1 MTNSTSVKALNG
13 AAPQAVQATGP
24 DAEAR
29 QRNRNGLLLG
39 LLAATIWGCYIAM
52 TNHGMR
58 LGLTAADL
66 AFIRY
71 STSGLLLLPWLL
83 THSPATLSGIGW
95 RKGVVLAIL
104 AGPPFVLVGASGFLY
119 APLAHSA
126 VIQLGSVALVG
137 VILAATMLGEKV
149 TRRGVAGLAT
159 VVVGLAIIAGPG
171 LLEGG
176 SSVWKGD
183 MLFLAAGSMWALF
196 TVLQRRWRI
205 NPIAA
210 TAVVSVLSGLVYA
223 PIYLIGV
230 GSATLMS
237 KGWAI
242 LATQVLVL
250 GVLSGVVALFA
261 FSRAVEYLGPGR
273 ASVFPALAPAI
284 AILAGLPIAGVV
296 PTPLQI
302 AGLAVLTIG
311 MFFAVRSPDA
321 ECLWFPRSSGR

>member
-1 MTNSTSVKALNG
+1 MTNSNSVKTLSG
-13 AAPQAVQATGP
+13 AAPQPVQASGSNG
-24 DAEAR
+24 DAR
-29 QRNRNGLLLG
+29 QRNRDGLMLG

-83 THSPATLSGIGW
+83 GHSPATLARIGW
-95 RKGVVLAIL
+95 RKGAVLAIL
-104 AGPPFVLVGASGFLY
+104 AGPPFVLVGASGFLF

-137 VILAATMLGEKV
+137 VILSASMLGERV
-149 TRRGVAGLAT
+149 TRRGIAGLVT
-159 VVVGLAIIAGPG
+159 VVLGLAIIAGPG

-183 MLFLAAGSMWALF
+183 LLFLGAGSMWALF

-223 PIYLIGV
+223 PLYFMWIGA
-230 GSATLMS
+230 GAILS
-237 KGWAI
+237 KGWAV

-284 AILAGLPIAGVV
+284 AILAGLPIAGVA

-321 ECLWFPRSSGR
+321 ECLWLPRSASR